1 MTPAEFKKQGLALI
15 FPSSFLWENSSSV
28 IQDHFAKLSQEN
40 AMIEPLIAVG
50 FAFFLFTKG
59 FFDKPEEVSVEKKLG
74 DALIK
79 YLEEGIRVRH

>member
-1 MTPAEFKKQGLALI
+1 MSNAAD
-15 FPSSFLWENSSSV
+15 SHSAN
-28 IQDHFAKLSQEN
+28 LSQES

-50 FAFFLFTKG
+50 FAFFLFTKS